1 MGPLCKQT
9 LYCRGFPWEKPMGL
23 EPRCDKASAAAE
35 VSSFQL
41 RSVRCQLKPLE
52 AQLAREEASQGLV
65 EDFS

>member
-1 MGPLCKQT
+1 
-9 LYCRGFPWEKPMGL
+9 MGL

-65 EDFS
+65 EDLMIWLMDSE

>member
-1 MGPLCKQT
+1 MA
-9 LYCRGFPWEKPMGL
+9 L

-52 AQLAREEASQGLV
+52 AQLAREEASAGPGGGFH
-65 EDFS
+65 DG